1 MPADNEHDPLDH
13 WLKEQVRPLP
23 PPSGT
28 FELITKR
35 ARRRKIRKAVIS
47 VASAA
52 AVAAAIGVAVPV
64 GMSLRLS
71 PSPVTGS
78 MAAGSS
84 ATSARVLTPS
94 PLGTA
99 SKAPA
104 PSATTNSAVSATSS
118 RVAPVPV
125 TAPAGPVP
133 ANFAPTS
140 VTFVNTSIGWVIG
153 QAGTAGSCQ
162 NSNPDICT
170 SIARTDN
177 AGQTWAGG
185 PAPDTGAPSGATG
198 VSGIRFL
205 DGVTG
210 WAFGPELW
218 VTHDAGRTWQ
228 QESTGGAR
236 VTDLETVDDRAY
248 ALFAATCSE
257 PADSRLPAAD
267 WAFGCENYTLM
278 TTTTADSDNWTQVS
292 DATTGL
298 TDSDVTGGSTG
309 TSGSIALSGT
319 TGYLVAPD
327 GTLYSGPIGGV
338 WTKTGTMP
346 CVPGVAQP
354 PTGQATSSHI
364 AIISSTQ
371 LATFC
376 TSGGPPTAPSKV
388 YTSDDGGA
396 SWTASSAQAPAGLTQ
411 SEAAGDSVAATSIAA
426 TSGGTIVLGT
436 LQGIYILPAG
446 ATRWQAATIDGSVAT
461 TVDGQTEN
469 GGFSYV
475 GMTSPS
481 QGVAISADPA
491 VHEIWLTF
499 NGGRTW
505 APSPIK

>member
-1 MPADNEHDPLDH
+1 MPADNEHDPLDR
-13 WLKEQVRPLP
+13 WLNQQVRPLP

-28 FELITKR
+28 FELITRR
-35 ARRRKIRKAVIS
+35 ARHRKIRKAVIS

-71 PSPVTGS
+71 TSPVTGS
-78 MAAGSS
+78 LAAGSS

-99 SKAPA
+99 SKAPV
-104 PSATTNSAVSATSS
+104 PSPTTGSAGSTTSS
-118 RVAPVPV
+118 GVAPV

-140 VTFVNTSIGWVIG
+140 VTFVSTSIGWVIG

-162 NSNPDICT
+162 NSDPDICT

-205 DGVTG
+205 DGVNG

-218 VTHDAGRTWQ
+218 VTHDAGQTWQ
-228 QESTGGAR
+228 QESTDGAR
-236 VTDLETVDDRAY
+236 VTDLETVDGRAY

-257 PADSRLPAAD
+257 PAGSRMPAAD
-267 WAFGCENYTLM
+267 WASGCDNYTLM
-278 TTTTADSDNWTQVS
+278 TTTANSDNWTQVS
-292 DATTGL
+292 GATTRL
-298 TDSDVTGGSTG
+298 TDTHVTGGSTG

-327 GTLYSGPIGGV
+327 GTLYSGPIGGA
-338 WTKTGTMP
+338 WTKTGAMP
-346 CVPGVAQP
+346 CVPGVAEAT
-354 PTGQATSSHI
+354 TGQATSSHV

-376 TSGGPPTAPSKV
+376 TSGGPPTTPSTV

-396 SWTASSAQAPAGLTQ
+396 RWTASSAQGPAGLSQ
-411 SEAAGDSVAATSIAA
+411 SKAAGDSIAATSIAA
-426 TSGGTIVLGT
+426 TSDGTIVLGT
-436 LQGIYILPAG
+436 LQGIDVLPAG
-446 ATRWQAATIDGSVAT
+446 ATTWRAATINGSVAT
-461 TVDGQTEN
+461 TVDGQPEN

-481 QGVAISADPA
+481 QGVAISEDPA

-499 NGGRTW
+499 DGGLTW
-505 APSPIK
+505 TPSPIK